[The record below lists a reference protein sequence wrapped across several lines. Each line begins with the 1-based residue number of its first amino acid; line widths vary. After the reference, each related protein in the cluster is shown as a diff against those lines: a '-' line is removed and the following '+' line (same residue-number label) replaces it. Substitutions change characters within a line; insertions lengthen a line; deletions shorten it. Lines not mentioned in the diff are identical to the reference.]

1 MGSTPRC
8 QQGDELILTV
18 REDKNGG
25 AKHIQKT
32 NHLTVDKSK
41 GPFVVTYPN
50 QEYITWY
57 VGESVTISWDVVI
70 PIRDGQLQIS

>member
-8 QQGDELILTV
+8 QQETNFILTV

-25 AKHIQKT
+25 AKHIQKA
-32 NHLTVDKSK
+32 NHLSVDKSK
-41 GPFVVTYPN
+41 SSPFVTYPN

-57 VGESVTISWDVVI
+57 VGESVTISWDVAQY
-70 PIRDGQLQIS
+70 R